1 MVVWDDLWRARQVR
15 PVPVRKAHTMHREQ
29 PSVLG
34 LVFLTVML
42 DMMGFSVIFPL
53 FPAMLEHYVGLEGHA
68 SLIGRLVRILSW
80 SSPDTFTVVVL
91 FGGVLGSIYS
101 LHVICVRSD
110 LGDFVRPSGAPSHC
124 WSHCSAPG
132 CLTFSGSCRA
142 RLHCLSLLV
151 WWAG

>member
-1 MVVWDDLWRARQVR
+1 MR
-15 PVPVRKAHTMHREQ
+15 REQ

-68 SLIGRLVRILSW
+68 SLIGQLVRVLSW

-101 LHVICVRSD
+101 LRAIRVRSD
-110 LGDFVRPSGAPSHC
+110 LGDFVRPSGAPLHIAGHTVRHLAVLRSLVLVGLVRTVC
-124 WSHCSAPG
+124 RCSFG
-132 CLTFSGSCRA
+132 GRGDGGQ
-142 RLHCLSLLV
+142 RLGRLGRRGRHV
-151 WWAG
+151 FRT